1 MCEELDRRYGSV
13 PLCARPPSDRRET
26 VPLEARKVI
35 GAMLLPAK
43 AEVARQ
49 LRRYRAWERVMLAAP
64 NDRTV
69 RTTFEDSGYTLCVLM
84 GKRCAREA
92 ADAAER
98 YLRTNQVTHVQE
110 QQVTCVQEQNQVA
123 FVQDQNQVTCMQEQH
138 VTRLQEQNERPR
150 PATAV
155 RRRPPAGERRSPAGR

>member
-1 MCEELDRRYGSV
+1 
-13 PLCARPPSDRRET
+13 
-26 VPLEARKVI
+26 
-35 GAMLLPAK
+35 MLLPAK

-69 RTTFEDSGYTLCVLM
+69 RATFEDSGYTLCVLM

-98 YLRTNQVTHVQE
+98 YLRAH
-110 QQVTCVQEQNQVA
+110 QVA
-123 FVQDQNQVTCMQEQH
+123 PAQE
-138 VTRLQEQNERPR
+138 LSERPR
-150 PATAV
+150 PVAAV
-155 RRRPPAGERRSPAGR
+155 GRGPQAVECRTPAAERRSPAGR

>member
-1 MCEELDRRYGSV
+1 
-13 PLCARPPSDRRET
+13 
-26 VPLEARKVI
+26 
-35 GAMLLPAK
+35 MLLPAK

-64 NDRTV
+64 DDRTV

-98 YLRTNQVTHVQE
+98 YLSAGQAGTLQE
-110 QQVTCVQEQNQVA
+110 PQVTC
-123 FVQDQNQVTCMQEQH
+123 
-138 VTRLQEQNERPR
+138 LQEPGE
-150 PATAV
+150 
-155 RRRPPAGERRSPAGR
+155 RRRAAAIGRRPSAAERLSPAAERRAPAVERRSPAGR

>member
-1 MCEELDRRYGSV
+1 
-13 PLCARPPSDRRET
+13 
-26 VPLEARKVI
+26 
-35 GAMLLPAK
+35 MLLPAK

-98 YLRTNQVTHVQE
+98 YLRTNQVAPVQEQNQVTCLQE
-110 QQVTCVQEQNQVA
+110 QQVTCLQEQ
-123 FVQDQNQVTCMQEQH
+123 QVTC
-138 VTRLQEQNERPR
+138 LQEQNERPR

-155 RRRPPAGERRSPAGR
+155 RRRPPAAERRSPAGR

>member
-1 MCEELDRRYGSV
+1 
-13 PLCARPPSDRRET
+13 
-26 VPLEARKVI
+26 
-35 GAMLLPAK
+35 MLLPAK

-98 YLRTNQVTHVQE
+98 YLRTNQVAYLEE
-110 QQVTCVQEQNQVA
+110 QQIMCL
-123 FVQDQNQVTCMQEQH
+123 QEQH
-138 VTRLQEQNERPR
+138 VTCPPEAGERVR

-155 RRRPPAGERRSPAGR
+155 RRRPPATERRPPAADRRSTAGR

>member
-1 MCEELDRRYGSV
+1 
-13 PLCARPPSDRRET
+13 
-26 VPLEARKVI
+26 
-35 GAMLLPAK
+35 MLLPAK

-69 RTTFEDSGYTLCVLM
+69 RITFEDSGYTLCVLM

-98 YLRTNQVTHVQE
+98 YLRAQPATPA
-110 QQVTCVQEQNQVA
+110 QNQ
-123 FVQDQNQVTCMQEQH
+123 D
-138 VTRLQEQNERPR
+138 ERPR
-150 PATAV
+150 PAAA
-155 RRRPPAGERRSPAGR
+155 AGRGPVAEHRSPAGR